1 MSRINYDI
9 SRIRAVAFD
18 VDGVLSPSTVPMADN
33 GEPQRMVNIK
43 DGYALQLAV
52 RSGLHIAIISGART
66 ENIRER
72 YRMLGIEDIYLGASH
87 KLPVLKDWMAAK
99 GLNPEEVAFVG
110 DDIPDIPP
118 MDFVGLAVAPRDA
131 AADVKAVATYITG
144 AAGGMDYM
152 VLSLIRLPIRRFPRI
167 KFPQVF
173 LF

>member
-1 MSRINYDI
+1 M
-9 SRIRAVAFD
+9 
-18 VDGVLSPSTVPMADN
+18 
-33 GEPQRMVNIK
+33 
-43 DGYALQLAV
+43 

-118 MDFVGLAVAPRDA
+118 MDFVGLAVAA
-131 AADVKAVATYITG
+131 AHCQLQGIAILYVHHALRLAVVGHGHGGWRKHAVDIEGNG
-144 AAGGMDYM
+144 AEK
-152 VLSLIRLPIRRFPRI
+152 R
-167 KFPQVF
+167 
-173 LF
+173 

>member
-99 GLNPEEVAFVG
+99 GLNPEEVAF
-110 DDIPDIPP
+110 
-118 MDFVGLAVAPRDA
+118 
-131 AADVKAVATYITG
+131 
-144 AAGGMDYM
+144 AG
-152 VLSLIRLPIRRFPRI
+152 I
-167 KFPQVF
+167 
-173 LF
+173 